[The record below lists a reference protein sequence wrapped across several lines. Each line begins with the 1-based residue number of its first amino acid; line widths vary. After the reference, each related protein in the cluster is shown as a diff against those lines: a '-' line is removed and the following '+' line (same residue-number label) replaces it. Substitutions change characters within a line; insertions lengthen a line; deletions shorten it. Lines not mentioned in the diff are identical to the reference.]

1 MDTQETTSNEILKVA
16 PPVGVSTL
24 SIMGVQM
31 NDIVYMLTI
40 LYLCVQI
47 GCLLYKTFKTTKQGG
62 KRK

>member
-1 MDTQETTSNEILKVA
+1 MDNHNEVNEVLKVA

-31 NDIVYMLTI
+31 NDIVYVLTI

-47 GCLLYKTFKTTKQGG
+47 GCLLYKTFKKGE
-62 KRK
+62 K